1 MEGKWITDQL
11 VSYKKYLNNI
21 LYTWG
26 YMFLSWQ
33 NFKNRFEFKFIFDH
47 FLAVLCEYIC
57 SVGFS
62 DISSRYQKQG
72 IGN

>member
-11 VSYKKYLNNI
+11 VSYKKNLNNI

-26 YMFLSWQ
+26 YMFLNWQ
-33 NFKNRFEFKFIFDH
+33 NLKNHFEFKFIFDH
-47 FLAVLCEYIC
+47 FLAVLCEYIR

-72 IGN
+72 FGN